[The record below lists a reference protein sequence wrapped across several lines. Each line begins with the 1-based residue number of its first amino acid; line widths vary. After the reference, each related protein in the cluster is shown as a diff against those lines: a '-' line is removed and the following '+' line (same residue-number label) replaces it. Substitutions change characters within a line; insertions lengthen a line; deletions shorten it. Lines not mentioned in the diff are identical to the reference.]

1 MITAEPITDVDA
13 TGAAMLA
20 ELFDELHA
28 EGIVLAFSELK
39 GVVKDQLAKYGLI
52 ERIGPE
58 RFYRTNGEVVKAYV
72 EAEKVPWVDW
82 EDRPDVS
89 P

>member
-1 MITAEPITDVDA
+1 MITAEPIIDIDA
-13 TGAAMLA
+13 TGAATLST
-20 ELFDELHA
+20 LLDELQA

-39 GVVKDQLAKYGLI
+39 GVVRDQLARYGLV
-52 ERIGPE
+52 ERIGPD
-58 RFYRTNGEVVKAYV
+58 RFYRTNGEAVKAYV
-72 EAEKVPWVDW
+72 AAEGVPWVDW